1 MDKCSDVI
9 VSTNSMEQKLLESPS
24 KKKRLLMHTRKR
36 RRNPSIQSLPM
47 LEETEE
53 QDPLPY
59 DIDVSRKKEKDDE
72 ENSHIDGHRLVDI
85 KYFFTEIV
93 KISKHE
99 SLFECGLSAME
110 MISERQSGLQSKI
123 KFMCNLCKKEF
134 TIQNSEQS
142 LNKMAVAGTI
152 ATGCGNAQLSQIS
165 AALDMPVLS
174 EYIYK
179 NSQDEVFDEWEVTA
193 WEEMR
198 RAGEKEKMTAL
209 EEGRVT
215 KEGVP
220 MVDVVIDG
228 CWSKRSY
235 KTNYAALSGAAAII
249 GARFGEVLFMAVK
262 NKYCCICARAEKRK
276 EDAKQHE
283 CFKNFCGSST
293 AMEATILAEGFKQSL
308 EMHGVIYARFVGDGD
323 SNTHK
328 KILETRP
335 YPSITVEKIGC
346 RNHILRNFCNK
357 LQQLKTD
364 RKYVCSE
371 RKQLTNEKILRG
383 RKYIC
388 DSINY
393 HGSQN
398 QNKAK
403 SIENLHQDIT
413 GSMMHAFGGHD
424 KCNKNICSEET
435 KPDWKEISNFALWQQ
450 IHYISGTV
458 ASQARSLIENMD
470 SNVVERFNGVI
481 AKFVGGKRV
490 NYALKRSYQARC
502 AGAVISFNSGR
513 LHTTV
518 RKTIQQES
526 PLAKL
531 KKYEDVVAEKRDFH
545 KTLKRK
551 KNRQLNARKIDFNYG
566 ENASKPDLDPEIF
579 ELAKANFLENLKKN
593 EIERRDI
600 EKRTILQSESGEWLE
615 LRRNLLTA
623 SNFGK
628 VVKRNKT
635 NSCAS
640 IVKNMLYKNSI
651 DHVASI
657 AHGKKHEKI
666 ALQQLSKQSNLEI
679 KDCGLFIDE
688 NIHFLGATPDGITD
702 DMVIELKCPVAPF
715 KMGIDAAINEGKMHF
730 WRKNKKTGQVE
741 VNKNSDWY
749 MQAQGQMHI
758 CKKNKCLLA
767 VWFGDDK
774 IKTQTILKDDKFW
787 SDKMEPNLIA
797 FYKDCLLPELV
808 DPRHPRNMSIRDPD
822 YVKIKRNEEILTDK
836 KCLKNN
842 DNLNRQDK
850 KECPDN
856 ECERENNV
864 REIGFE
870 DF

>member
-1 MDKCSDVI
+1 MGPKKKRTKRAHLEFKRASARRMREAKSITMPREDSPVLLNLDELISSETHELREMDKCSDVI

-59 DIDVSRKKEKDDE
+59 DIDVSRKKEKD
-72 ENSHIDGHRLVDI
+72 
-85 KYFFTEIV
+85 
-93 KISKHE
+93 
-99 SLFECGLSAME
+99 
-110 MISERQSGLQSKI
+110 
-123 KFMCNLCKKEF
+123 
-134 TIQNSEQS
+134 NSEQS

-293 AMEATILAEGFKQSL
+293 AMEATILAEGFKQ
-308 EMHGVIYARFVGDGD
+308 
-323 SNTHK
+323 
-328 KILETRP
+328 
-335 YPSITVEKIGC
+335 
-346 RNHILRNFCNK
+346 
-357 LQQLKTD
+357 
-364 RKYVCSE
+364 
-371 RKQLTNEKILRG
+371 
-383 RKYIC
+383 
-388 DSINY
+388 
-393 HGSQN
+393 
-398 QNKAK
+398 
-403 SIENLHQDIT
+403 
-413 GSMMHAFGGHD
+413 
-424 KCNKNICSEET
+424 SEET